1 MCCEQRS
8 EAEQRSAGRNELMR
22 APVEIDYWIEEQKKE
37 RRKRLA
43 LKVLLY
49 GVLIAAALAYISP
62 FILSVIS
69 MFKSDPDIS
78 KNPMSFSFSRALGSP
93 SLQGLKGLNKDSVDF
108 PRWMINSVFV
118 TVVVVTGR
126 IIIASLAGYALSRMK
141 FRGQRAVFFL
151 MVLLMGIPGIVLIIP
166 QFIMMKQLNI
176 LNSYWGIIVPLL
188 FDIADILVMKQFMEQ
203 IPREME
209 ESAAIDGASRF
220 MTFRTVI
227 LPMAAPG
234 VLTLLILRTNGVWN
248 EFVKVL
254 IATPAAPQLRTLPVG
269 LASLQGEFGT
279 STPWATMLSGA
290 MLTTTPMAIMFFV
303 FQKHF
308 RQGLSS
314 GAVKG

>member
-1 MCCEQRS
+1 MTVVS
-8 EAEQRSAGRNELMR
+8 DATS
-22 APVEIDYWIEEQKKE
+22 EIDYWLIQQKKE

-43 LKVLLY
+43 LKVILY
-49 GVLIAAALAYISP
+49 GVLIAAALTYISP
-62 FILSVIS
+62 FILSAIS

-78 KNPMSFSFSRALGSP
+78 KHPTSLSFSRALGSP

-151 MVLLMGIPGIVLIIP
+151 IVLLMGIPGIVLIIP

-176 LNSYWGIIVPLL
+176 LNTYWGIIVPLL

-220 MTFRTVI
+220 MTFRVVI

-279 STPWATMLSGA
+279 SVPWATMLSGA
-290 MLTTTPMAIMFFV
+290 MLTTIPMAIMFFV

>member
-1 MCCEQRS
+1 MS
-8 EAEQRSAGRNELMR
+8 VVASPSSTA
-22 APVEIDYWIEEQKKE
+22 IDPWIAAQTRE

-62 FILSVIS
+62 FVLSVIS

-78 KNPMSFSFSRALGSP
+78 KNPMSFSFNRALGSP
-93 SLQGLKGLNKDSVDF
+93 SLQGIKGLRKDTIDF
-108 PRWMINSVFV
+108 PRWMVNSVFV
-118 TVVVVTGR
+118 TTVVVTGR

-141 FRGQRAVFFL
+141 FRGQRMVFFL
-151 MVLLMGIPGIVLIIP
+151 MVILMGIPGIVLIIP

-176 LNSYWGIIVPLL
+176 LNSYWGIIIPLL

-220 MTFRTVI
+220 MTFRTII

-279 STPWATMLSGA
+279 STPWATMLAGA
-290 MLTTTPMAIMFFV
+290 MLTTIPMAIMFFV

>member
-1 MCCEQRS
+1 MSAITTEQQV
-8 EAEQRSAGRNELMR
+8 EQMSAHR
-22 APVEIDYWIEEQKKE
+22 VEIDNWNAQQK
-37 RRKRLA
+37 RDGRKRLA
-43 LKVLLY
+43 VKILLY
-49 GVLIAAALAYISP
+49 TILIAAALAYVSP
-62 FILSVIS
+62 FFLSAFS
-69 MFKSDPDIS
+69 MFKSDADIS
-78 KNPMSFSFSRALGSP
+78 QNPTSFSFSRALGSP
-93 SLQGLKGLNKDSVDF
+93 SLQGLRGLSSDNVNF

-118 TVVVVTGR
+118 TVVVVSGR
-126 IIIASLAGYALSRMK
+126 IVIASLAGYALSRMK
-141 FRGQRAVFFL
+141 FRGQRPVFFL
-151 MVLLMGIPGIVLIIP
+151 MVILMGIPGIVLIIP

-176 LNSYWGIIVPLL
+176 LNTYWGIIIPLL

-203 IPREME
+203 IPVEME

-220 MTFRTVI
+220 TTFRTVI

-290 MLTTTPMAIMFFV
+290 MLTTVPMGIMFFV

-308 RQGLSS
+308 RQGLAS

>member
-1 MCCEQRS
+1 MKAVS
-8 EAEQRSAGRNELMR
+8 NPAIG
-22 APVEIDYWIEEQKKE
+22 IDPWDVEQKRAK
-37 RRKRLA
+37 RKRLA
-43 LKVLLY
+43 IKTLLY
-49 GVLIAAALAYISP
+49 AVLVAGALAYVSP
-62 FILSVIS
+62 FVLSVIS
-69 MFKSDPDIS
+69 MFKTDADIS

-118 TVVVVTGR
+118 TVVVVSGR
-126 IIIASLAGYALSRMK
+126 IVIASMAGYALSRMK
-141 FRGQRAVFFL
+141 FRGQRLVFFL
-151 MVLLMGIPGIVLIIP
+151 MVILMGIPGIVLIIP

-203 IPREME
+203 IPKEME

-290 MLTTTPMAIMFFV
+290 MLTTIPMAIMFFV

-308 RQGLSS
+308 RQGLAS

>member
-1 MCCEQRS
+1 MKAVS
-8 EAEQRSAGRNELMR
+8 NTAIG
-22 APVEIDYWIEEQKKE
+22 IDPWDVEQKRAK
-37 RRKRLA
+37 RKRLA
-43 LKVLLY
+43 IKTLLY
-49 GVLIAAALAYISP
+49 AVLVAGALAYVSP
-62 FILSVIS
+62 FVLSVIS
-69 MFKSDPDIS
+69 MFKTDADIS

-118 TVVVVTGR
+118 TVVVVSGR
-126 IIIASLAGYALSRMK
+126 IVIASMAGYALSRMK
-141 FRGQRAVFFL
+141 FRGQRLVFFL
-151 MVLLMGIPGIVLIIP
+151 MVILMGIPGIVLIIP

-203 IPREME
+203 IPKEME

-290 MLTTTPMAIMFFV
+290 MLTTIPMAIMFFV

-308 RQGLSS
+308 RQGLAS

>member
-290 MLTTTPMAIMFFV
+290 MLTTIPMAIMFFV

>member
-1 MCCEQRS
+1 MTVVS
-8 EAEQRSAGRNELMR
+8 D
-22 APVEIDYWIEEQKKE
+22 APAEIDYWLIQQKKE

-43 LKVLLY
+43 LKVFLY
-49 GVLIAAALAYISP
+49 GILIAAALTYISP
-62 FILSVIS
+62 FILSAIS

-78 KNPMSFSFSRALGSP
+78 KHPTSLSFSRALGSP
-93 SLQGLKGLNKDSVDF
+93 SLQGLRGLNKDSVDF

-151 MVLLMGIPGIVLIIP
+151 IVLLMGIPGIVLIIP

-176 LNSYWGIIVPLL
+176 LNTYWGIIVPLL

-220 MTFRTVI
+220 MTFRVVI

-279 STPWATMLSGA
+279 SVPWATMLSGA
-290 MLTTTPMAIMFFV
+290 MLTTIPMAIMFFV

>member
-1 MCCEQRS
+1 MTAIANGAAS
-8 EAEQRSAGRNELMR
+8 ADPWVAEQRR
-22 APVEIDYWIEEQKKE
+22 E
-37 RRKRLA
+37 RRKRAA

-49 GVLIAAALAYISP
+49 GILIAAALAYVSP
-62 FILSVIS
+62 FILSCIS

-78 KNPMSFSFSRALGSP
+78 KHPMSFSFSRALGSP
-93 SLQGLKGLNKDSVDF
+93 TLNGFKGLRKDNVNF
-108 PRWMINSVFV
+108 PRWMLNSVIV

-126 IIIASLAGYALSRMK
+126 IILASLAGYALSRMK

-151 MVLLMGIPGIVLIIP
+151 LVVLMGIPGIVLIIP

-176 LNSYWGIIVPLL
+176 LNTYWGIIIPLM

-269 LASLQGEFGT
+269 LSSLQGEFGT
-279 STPWATMLSGA
+279 TTPWATMLAGA
-290 MLTTTPMAIMFFV
+290 MLTTVPMAIMFFV

>member
-1 MCCEQRS
+1 MTVIS
-8 EAEQRSAGRNELMR
+8 D
-22 APVEIDYWIEEQKKE
+22 APAEIDYWLVQQKKE

-43 LKVLLY
+43 LKVFLY
-49 GVLIAAALAYISP
+49 GILIAAALTYISP
-62 FILSVIS
+62 FILSAIS

-78 KNPMSFSFSRALGSP
+78 KHPTSLSFSRALGSP
-93 SLQGLKGLNKDSVDF
+93 SLQGLRGLNKDSVDF

-151 MVLLMGIPGIVLIIP
+151 IVLLMGIPGIVLIIP

-176 LNSYWGIIVPLL
+176 LNTYWGIIIPLL

-220 MTFRTVI
+220 MTFRVVI

-279 STPWATMLSGA
+279 SVPWATMLSGA
-290 MLTTTPMAIMFFV
+290 MLTTIPMAIMFFV